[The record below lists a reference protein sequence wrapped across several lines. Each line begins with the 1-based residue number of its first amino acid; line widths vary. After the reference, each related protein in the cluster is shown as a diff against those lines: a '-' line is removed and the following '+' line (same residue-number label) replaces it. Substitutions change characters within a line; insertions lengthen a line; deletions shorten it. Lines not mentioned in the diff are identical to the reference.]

1 MLLVLRWGCFLR
13 GFKVGFLGGLKVGA
27 AAGSQ
32 YITVLHGE
40 LIVLFALGR
49 CILSPFRVRFPIY
62 LGLGVYGHGT
72 CLHSLHEIEIY

>member
-1 MLLVLRWGCFLR
+1 MLLVLRWGCFLG

-49 CILSPFRVRFPIY
+49 CILRPFRAI
-62 LGLGVYGHGT
+62 L
-72 CLHSLHEIEIY
+72 